1 MDPEITVSSHG
12 APQGGVIDL
21 FSKFHSFHLDA
32 ALTDTIYLDRG
43 AYRSM
48 SKQWIDTP
56 IEDSASH
63 VRFVETK

>member
-1 MDPEITVSSHG
+1 MWQHPKVFPG
-12 APQGGVIDL
+12 NPPGGVIH
-21 FSKFHSFHLDA
+21 FFIQFHWFYLDA
-32 ALTDTIYLDRG
+32 ALSDTIYLDRG

-56 IEDSASH
+56 IEDYGSH